1 MAWNHDGANKVSFSG
16 NMIFK
21 KGKSFEDFWSISFSD
36 RYNVTSAYAEN
47 VTATNT
53 PIIFTNVSD
62 STNIGTI
69 NIYILDDTTGTK
81 KPVGSNFVWSSS
93 GVNVNVAA
101 NSTYSYQGISH
112 TSIKNEFYYDGI
124 SHGVPP
130 YSGTLNGAH
139 SYEIQFVYTETATG
153 RKYYSNRYPYG
164 SQCYYYPITDISQ
177 WIRGDLYLVFTA
189 SLTNEPWGGYALGDT
204 VTGTLTICNTNP
216 FAASIGISAPSG
228 VTLAQAQFDNIS
240 SGATVQT
247 TFTYTIIQADI
258 LNGSKSFEFGAGIPG
273 TGSSMNPITKDGITW
288 GCTAFTE
295 SPNPYMCLTLT
306 NTNSPDN
313 GDEYVLGEII
323 EYTLSIT
330 NGGNLTIDNL
340 DIWIEAT
347 EDRWNNLL
355 PLYPGETRIIDTG
368 ITYEVGEEDILRLPY
383 AHSYIKAEGTGTC
396 AWLDDP
402 DVVADPADDEEP
414 VEAPNSE
421 ITITIETDTTENPP
435 SGPQGC
441 YDLEDII
448 DYNILVENT
457 GNLGLTNLTVED
469 KLTGDSWA
477 IEETLYPGES
487 KSYIASYTVAEYNI
501 LEGEV
506 INQVRVWGNSPDPD
520 NPDVDF
526 TSDEYAEQ
534 TVDPYPHLTLQLEPV
549 NSPING
555 NAYVVGEQIRWK
567 ITLTNDGNL
576 TLHNITIDNPLTLEY
591 WDTYQGYS
599 ISLGPGLSRNWTTN
613 YYTITAA
620 DAASEEVVNETTVT
634 WESEDPETPTGSVV
648 EDDAES
654 VLPQYTLTIYSYLED
669 LNGNYVLDSSRTHVY
684 TYNAGAWYNRTT
696 DTILG
701 FTADKAR
708 VYGTLNSDYTEDVY
722 YDRNVWTNTISY
734 RNANTTTELY
744 PSITDTVKYGASY
757 YYTAEP
763 APSGFQLAG
772 NAVYSG
778 SQPNRG
784 QTFVFVYIP
793 DAPPIVIDDYSI

>member
-21 KGKSFEDFWSISFSD
+21 KGKCFEDFWSISFSD
-36 RYNVTSAYAEN
+36 RYNVTSAHAEN

-139 SYEIQFVYTETATG
+139 SYEIQFVYTETSTG

-164 SQCYYYPITDISQ
+164 SQYYYDPITDISQ
-177 WIRGDLYLVFTA
+177 WIRGDLDLVFTA
-189 SLTNEPWGGYALGDT
+189 YIPNEPIGGYALRDK
-204 VTGTLTICNTNP
+204 VTGTLNITNTNP
-216 FAASIGISAPSG
+216 FPASINIIAPDG
-228 VTLAQAQFDNIS
+228 VTLTRAFFDNIS
-240 SGATVQT
+240 VGATVTT
-247 TFTYTIIQADI
+247 TFTYTITEQDI
-258 LNGSKSFEFGAGIPG
+258 LNNSKVFEFGAGIPG

-295 SPNPYMCLTLT
+295 SPNPYMYLTLT

-330 NGGNLTIDNL
+330 NSGNLTIDNL

-355 PLYPGETRIIDTG
+355 PLYPGETRIVDTG
-368 ITYEVGEEDILRLPY
+368 ITYEVRENDILN
-383 AHSYIKAEGTGTC
+383 ACSYIEAVGTGTC
-396 AWLDDP
+396 AWLAAP
-402 DVVADPADDEEP
+402 DVDAEPADDEEP
-414 VEAPNSE
+414 VEEPNGE
-421 ITITIETDTTENPP
+421 ITITLETDTTENPP
-435 SGPQGC
+435 TGWPQGC

-469 KLTGDSWA
+469 ELTGDSWA

-487 KSYIASYTVAEYNI
+487 KSFIASYSVAEVDI

-506 INQVRVWGNSPDPD
+506 VNQVRVWGDSPDPN

-526 TSDEYAEQ
+526 TSDECAEP
-534 TVDPYPHLTLQLEPV
+534 TVDPCPHLDLLLEPV

-576 TLHNITIDNPLTLEY
+576 TLDNITIDNPLTLDY
-591 WDTYQGYS
+591 WDTYRGDS
-599 ISLGPGLSRNWTTN
+599 ISLAPGLSRNWTTN

-620 DAASEEVVNETTVT
+620 DAASEEVVNGTTVT

-648 EDDAES
+648 ENDAEP

-684 TYNAGAWYNRTT
+684 TYNAGAWYNITT
-696 DTILG
+696 DVITG
-701 FTADKAR
+701 FTADRDR
-708 VYGTLNSDYTEDVY
+708 VYGTLNSDDTEDVY
-722 YDRNVWTNTISY
+722 YDRNVWTNTINY
-734 RNANTTTELY
+734 VFPGGAEVY
-744 PSITDTVKYGASY
+744 PSITDTVKYGDTY
-757 YYTAEP
+757 YYAAEP
-763 APSGFQLAG
+763 APTGYHVNTPYFS
-772 NAVYSG
+772 NT
-778 SQPNRG
+778 QPNRP
-784 QTFVFVYIP
+784 QSFTFVYIS
-793 DAPPIVIDDYSI
+793 DAPPIIIEDYSL